1 MGVFIDPEE
10 LTDIQLL
17 QVFIAYAYLLYLGC
31 NMISD
36 GAELLMLTPYSKL
49 VGSCILPI
57 LGAVPDGAI
66 VLFSGL
72 GPDAQESLDVGV
84 GALAGSTVMLL
95 TIPWAM
101 AICGGRVDLD
111 AAGEPVYKAR
121 PRYTGAGPAGVS
133 VGRGYGKVKT
143 MALWMVVTA
152 VPYVV
157 VEAGALRAEAV
168 AENLSLA
175 ESPWAL
181 AALLLSGFSFCYYL
195 VAQYR
200 AAYGGSKDG
209 VLDALTADGAN
220 TARSR
225 GAGLIAALQPH
236 LDAGAGGDYE
246 ALNSGADAEKM
257 RLLRGVLGPY
267 FSKYDVDGSK
277 TLEVSEMGRVFE
289 DMNEPKPYSE
299 VKALFAEYDRD
310 ASGTLTLDEFCAG
323 MLKYAST
330 KPTALPV
337 APAPTT
343 VDEEDSE
350 EEEYPDEYAEDKF
363 KSVEEQQ
370 RAIRNTALK
379 LCCFGTAVVLAFS
392 DPITDVLNVVA
403 DRIGI
408 NPFYIGFVVAPI
420 ITNGS
425 EVLASYT
432 FALKKTQKSM
442 VVAYEQLLGAAV
454 MNNTY
459 CLFVFLCIIYF
470 RKLVWTYTAE
480 TAAILC
486 AEAAMCVVALKL
498 KIHTTTTAA
507 VVFAIYPATLALVYV
522 LENVFGLS

>member
-1 MGVFIDPEE
+1 
-10 LTDIQLL
+10 
-17 QVFIAYAYLLYLGC
+17 
-31 NMISD
+31 
-36 GAELLMLTPYSKL
+36 
-49 VGSCILPI
+49 
-57 LGAVPDGAI
+57 
-66 VLFSGL
+66 
-72 GPDAQESLDVGV
+72 
-84 GALAGSTVMLL
+84 MLL

-101 AICGGRVDLD
+101 AIYGGRVDLD
-111 AAGEPVYKAR
+111 AAGEPKYKAR
-121 PRYTGAGPAGVS
+121 PRFTDSGPSGVS
-133 VGRGYGKVKT
+133 VGKGYGKVKT
-143 MALWMVVTA
+143 MALWMVATA
-152 VPYVV
+152 VPYMV

-168 AENLSLA
+168 ADDLSMA

-181 AALLLSGFSFCYYL
+181 AALVLSGCGFCVYL
-195 VAQYR
+195 VAQYK
-200 AAYGGSKDG
+200 AAYGGGKQG
-209 VLDALTADGAN
+209 VLDALTADGAH
-220 TARSR
+220 TAVAVH
-225 GAGLIAALQPH
+225 GTGIIAALQPH
-236 LDAGAGGDYE
+236 LDAAPGGDYE
-246 ALNSGADAEKM
+246 ALNGADADKL

-267 FSKYDVDGSK
+267 FSKYDVDSNK
-277 TLEVSEMGRVFE
+277 TLCVSELGRVFE

-299 VKALFAEYDRD
+299 VKSLFVEYDRD

-330 KPTALPV
+330 KAAAPPPV
-337 APAPTT
+337 APAPTSVT
-343 VDEEDSE
+343 EDEDSE

-370 RAIRNTALK
+370 RAIRTTALK
-379 LCCFGTAVVLAFS
+379 LCCLGTAVVLVFS

-403 DRIGI
+403 ARIGI
-408 NPFYIGFVVAPI
+408 NPFYIGFIVAPV

-470 RKLVWTYTAE
+470 RNLVWTYTAE

-498 KIHTTTTAA
+498 RTHTTTTAA
-507 VVFAIYPATLALVYV
+507 CIFAIYPATIALVYV